1 MENDKFPKRK
11 QIRLKEYNYSANG
24 AYFVTVCTKDK
35 KHILNTI
42 RVGGGALDAPV
53 VELSQIGKSVENNI
67 IKMNGLYENIKVSD
81 YVIMPNHIHLMLIV
95 NENGRS
101 GAPAPTPAN
110 ALIPRYVSTL
120 KRFVNKECKC
130 DIWQCSYYDHIIRDK
145 KDYDEKLNYIL
156 SNPLKWVDDEYYSD

>member
-1 MENDKFPKRK
+1 
-11 QIRLKEYNYSANG
+11 
-24 AYFVTVCTKDK
+24 
-35 KHILNTI
+35 
-42 RVGGGALDAPV
+42 
-53 VELSQIGKSVENNI
+53 
-67 IKMNGLYENIKVSD
+67 MNGLYENIKVSD

-130 DIWQCSYYDHIIRDK
+130 DIWQRSYYDHIIRDK

-156 SNPLKWVDDEYYSD
+156 SNPYKWAEDEYYSD